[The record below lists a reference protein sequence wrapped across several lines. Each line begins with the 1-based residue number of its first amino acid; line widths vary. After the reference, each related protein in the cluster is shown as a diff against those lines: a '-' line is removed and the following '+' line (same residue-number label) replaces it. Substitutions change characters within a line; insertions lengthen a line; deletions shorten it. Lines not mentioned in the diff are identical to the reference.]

1 VLMQTVDPTEQPRG
15 GRSWSVFAILLLI
28 LAVFGLAFVPLRAS
42 QDEWWHLKTGQ
53 WIVQHGGLPEN
64 DIFTYTG
71 EDMRW
76 YNHEWLSQVI
86 FYGSYRAAEL
96 TGFQGISGL
105 IFFKSLVVVAAFALV
120 AWLARQRG
128 LSWVAA
134 CVVALVAADISRR
147 TIFPRPPI
155 FSYLFLASYLMALY
169 AWKRGGISFKWLW
182 LLVPAAVLWANLHGM
197 VLLSFIATGAYA
209 GGEVLENLLRW
220 RRDKNSGV
228 RFWRAVITREVVGLS
243 LLTAALMVACMG
255 QPSGYHL
262 FFLGRNFTA
271 DPLLQDI
278 ILEMQPT
285 PWIFM
290 MTEAGFAWR
299 PPGFWTF
306 WIALAIILVLLVR
319 NRFRMATGAD
329 YLLVGFFTYQAVM
342 HWRLLPLFA
351 VAAAGPA
358 ASLIAQR
365 AAGRRWEVPGFMA
378 LLMGLVAWFN
388 FGVWENGTFFERN
401 MQMVRGE
408 VANLSDYPAPLMD
421 YIIEAEL
428 PDRMFSDSNYCGYAI
443 WRLSPERHKLFTDA
457 RFDVFGSRFI
467 REERV
472 VFYAAEPG
480 DRIGDETVKEG
491 WRSILSRY
499 GVNFLVFRPIDR
511 PYLHKALLR
520 SDEWQMVYYYVPPEA
535 HPGNWPLEANHVWVR
550 KSAGAAEIAARSE
563 SIFLRQFPGQ
573 VTPGAVRRLL
583 GVGNL
588 SVEPEPTSGTEQ
600 SDWRIKL

>member
-1 VLMQTVDPTEQPRG
+1 MQIAESLERTRG
-15 GRSWSVFAILLLI
+15 RRPWEVIAFLLLM

-71 EDMRW
+71 EGMRW
-76 YNHEWLSQVI
+76 YNHEWLSQVA
-86 FYGSYRAAEL
+86 FYGANRAAEL

-105 IFFKSLVVVAAFALV
+105 IFFKSLVVVVAFCLV
-120 AWLARQRG
+120 AGLARQRG

-155 FSYLFLASYLMALY
+155 FSYLFLASYLLALY
-169 AWKRGGISFKWLW
+169 RWKRGQLQFKWLW
-182 LLVPAAVLWANLHGM
+182 FMVPATVAWANLHGM

-209 GGEVLENLLRW
+209 GGEVLENLARW
-220 RRDKNSGV
+220 WRERKEGAGFWKKTVTRD
-228 RFWRAVITREVVGLS
+228 VVGLS
-243 LLTAALMVACMG
+243 LLTAALIIACMG

-271 DPLLQDI
+271 DPLLQNI

-290 MTEAGFAWR
+290 MTEAGIAWR

-319 NRFRMATGAD
+319 NRFRLVIGAD
-329 YLLVGFFTYQAVM
+329 YLLLAFFTYQAVM

-358 ASLIAQR
+358 ASLIAHR

-378 LLMGLVAWFN
+378 LLVGLVAWFN

-408 VANLSDYPAPLMD
+408 VTNLSDYPAPLMD
-421 YIIEAEL
+421 YIIEADL

-457 RFDVFGSRFI
+457 RFDVFGSQFI

-480 DRIGDETVKEG
+480 DRIGDETVREG
-491 WRSILSRY
+491 WRSILLRY
-499 GVNFLVFRPIDR
+499 GVSFLVFRPIDR
-511 PYLHKALLR
+511 PYLHKALLA

-535 HPGNWPLEANHVWVR
+535 QPGNWPLEANHVWVR
-550 KSAGAAEIAARSE
+550 KSAEAADIAARSE
-563 SIFLRQFPGQ
+563 RIFKRQFPGQ
-573 VTPGAVRRLL
+573 VLPSAVARLL
-583 GVGNL
+583 GADDSTTTGN
-588 SVEPEPTSGTEQ
+588 TNTEKP
-600 SDWRIKL
+600 DWRLKL